1 MSKICFDV
9 ISLFPQSFRVFND
22 MGVISRAVKK
32 KLISINTCDLRNY
45 GEGSYKQVDDLPYG
59 GGVGMV
65 LKPEPIYKAY
75 ESIKKSKNQLTLIV
89 SPQGQVIKQ
98 KDFVRWSS
106 YDQIIIICGQYE
118 GFDDRVRV
126 LADEEVSIG
135 DYILTGGEIPAMSII
150 NGISRLIP
158 GTLGDPDSLIDES
171 HNSCY
176 LEYPHYTRPSSFRGM
191 NVPSILLSGNHKE
204 IKNWRNDQKIR
215 RTLERRKDL
224 ISSEDFKN
232 SPGSKRINIEHNNL
246 MRFRIGNGYD
256 IHRLKKGRDLIIG
269 GVKLEHPNGLG
280 LDGHSD
286 ADVLSHAIMDALLGA
301 LSLGDIGKYFPPTD
315 DKWKDA
321 DSLILLSKVVELI
334 KDRGWLINNI
344 DNVIVAERP
353 KFLPHI
359 DSMKENIS
367 KVIGLEKDL
376 LGIKATTNE
385 TLGPEGR
392 EEGISCH
399 SVVLLEK
406 KSCK

>member
-9 ISLFPQSFRVFND
+9 ISLFPKSFQVLD
-22 MGVISRAVKK
+22 EMGVISRAIKK
-32 KLISINTCDLRNY
+32 KLISIKTSDLRNY
-45 GEGSYKQVDDLPYG
+45 GVGSYKQVDDIPYG
-59 GGVGMV
+59 GGAGMV

-75 ESIKKSKNQLTLIV
+75 ESIKKSKNKLTLLM
-89 SPQGQVIKQ
+89 SPQGQVVKQ

-106 YDQIIIICGQYE
+106 YDQLIIICGQYE
-118 GFDDRVRV
+118 GFDERVRV

-135 DYILTGGEIPAMSII
+135 DYILTGGEIPAITII

-158 GTLGDPDSLIDES
+158 GTLGDPDSLNDES

-204 IKNWRNDQKIR
+204 IKNWRNDQKIL

-224 ISSEDFKN
+224 ISPEDFKKL
-232 SPGSKRINIEHNNL
+232 PESKRINKDYNNL

-269 GVKLEHPNGLG
+269 GVKLEHPNNLG

-286 ADVLSHAIMDALLGA
+286 ADVLSHSIMDALLGA
-301 LSLGDIGKYFPPTD
+301 LSLGDIGKYFPPSD
-315 DKWKDA
+315 DKWKNA

-334 KDRGWLINNI
+334 KNKGWIINNI
-344 DNVIVAERP
+344 DSVIVAERP

-359 DSMKENIS
+359 DSMKDNIS

-376 LGIKATTNE
+376 IGIKATTNE

-406 KSCK
+406 E

>member
-9 ISLFPQSFRVFND
+9 ISLFPKSFQVLNE
-22 MGVISRAVKK
+22 MGVISRAIKK
-32 KLISINTCDLRNY
+32 NLISINTSDLRNY
-45 GEGSYKQVDDLPYG
+45 GVGSYKQVDDIPYG
-59 GGVGMV
+59 GGAGMV

-75 ESIKKSKNQLTLIV
+75 ESIKKSKNKLTLLM
-89 SPQGQVIKQ
+89 SPQGQVVKQ

-106 YDQIIIICGQYE
+106 YDQLIIICGQYE
-118 GFDDRVRV
+118 GFDERVRV

-135 DYILTGGEIPAMSII
+135 DYILTGGEIPAMTII

-158 GTLGDPDSLIDES
+158 GTLGDPDSLNDES

-204 IKNWRNDQKIR
+204 IKNWRNEQKIL

-224 ISSEDFKN
+224 ISPEDFKKL
-232 SPGSKRINIEHNNL
+232 PESKRINKDYNNL

-269 GVKLEHPNGLG
+269 GVKLEHPNNLG

-286 ADVLSHAIMDALLGA
+286 ADVLSHSIMDALLGA
-301 LSLGDIGKYFPPTD
+301 LSLGDIGKYFPPSD
-315 DKWKDA
+315 DKWKNA

-334 KDRGWLINNI
+334 KNKGWIINNI
-344 DNVIVAERP
+344 DSVIVAERP

-359 DSMKENIS
+359 DSMKDNIS

-376 LGIKATTNE
+376 IGIKATTNE

-406 KSCK
+406 E

>member
-9 ISLFPQSFRVFND
+9 ISLFPKSFQVLNE
-22 MGVISRAVKK
+22 MGVISRAIKK
-32 KLISINTCDLRNY
+32 NLISINTSDLRNY
-45 GEGSYKQVDDLPYG
+45 GVGSYKQVDDIPYG
-59 GGVGMV
+59 GGAGMV

-75 ESIKKSKNQLTLIV
+75 ESIKKSKNKLTLLM
-89 SPQGQVIKQ
+89 SPQGQVVKQ

-106 YDQIIIICGQYE
+106 YDQLIIICGQYE
-118 GFDDRVRV
+118 GFDERVRV

-135 DYILTGGEIPAMSII
+135 DYILTGGEIPAITII

-158 GTLGDPDSLIDES
+158 GTLGDPDSLNDES

-204 IKNWRNDQKIR
+204 IKNWRNEQKIR

-224 ISSEDFKN
+224 ISPEDFKKL
-232 SPGSKRINIEHNNL
+232 PESKRINKDYNNL

-269 GVKLEHPNGLG
+269 GVKLEHPNNLG

-286 ADVLSHAIMDALLGA
+286 ADVLSHSIMDALLGA
-301 LSLGDIGKYFPPTD
+301 LSLGDIGKYFPPSD
-315 DKWKDA
+315 DKWKNA

-334 KDRGWLINNI
+334 KNKGWIINNI
-344 DNVIVAERP
+344 DSVIVAERP

-359 DSMKENIS
+359 DSMKDNIS
-367 KVIGLEKDL
+367 KVIGLERDL
-376 LGIKATTNE
+376 IGIKATTNE

-406 KSCK
+406 E

>member
-9 ISLFPQSFRVFND
+9 ISLFPTSFQVLNE
-22 MGVISRAVKK
+22 MGVISRAIKK
-32 KLISINTCDLRNY
+32 RLISINTFDLRNY
-45 GEGSYKQVDDLPYG
+45 GVGSYKQVDDIPYG
-59 GGVGMV
+59 GGAGMV

-75 ESIKKSKNQLTLIV
+75 ESIKKSKNKLTLLM
-89 SPQGQVIKQ
+89 SPQGQVVKQ
-98 KDFVRWSS
+98 KDFVRWSL
-106 YDQIIIICGQYE
+106 YDQLIIICGQYE
-118 GFDDRVRV
+118 GFDERVRV

-135 DYILTGGEIPAMSII
+135 DYILTGGEIPALTII

-158 GTLGDPDSLIDES
+158 GTLGDPDSLNDES
-171 HNSCY
+171 HNSCF
-176 LEYPHYTRPSSFRGM
+176 LEYPHYTRPSSYRGM

-204 IKNWRNDQKIR
+204 IKNWRNDQKIL

-224 ISSEDFKN
+224 ISPEDFKKL
-232 SPGSKRINIEHNNL
+232 PESKRINKDYNNL

-269 GVKLEHPNGLG
+269 GVKLEHPNNLG

-286 ADVLSHAIMDALLGA
+286 ADVLSHSIMDALLGA
-301 LSLGDIGKYFPPTD
+301 LSLGDIGKYFPPSD
-315 DKWKDA
+315 DKWKNA

-334 KDRGWLINNI
+334 KNKGWIINNI
-344 DNVIVAERP
+344 DSVIVAERP

-359 DSMKENIS
+359 DSMKDNIS
-367 KVIGLEKDL
+367 KVIGLERDL
-376 LGIKATTNE
+376 IGIKATTNE

-406 KSCK
+406 E